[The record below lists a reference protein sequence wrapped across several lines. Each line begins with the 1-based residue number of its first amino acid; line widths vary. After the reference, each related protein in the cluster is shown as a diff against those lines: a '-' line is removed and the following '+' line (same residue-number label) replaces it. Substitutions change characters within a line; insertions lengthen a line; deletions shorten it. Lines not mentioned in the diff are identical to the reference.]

1 MLAMGIV
8 KMYLLKLFF
17 DYLIELDI
25 TTRED
30 TSVLE
35 YLKVI
40 ELDVP
45 NHSCEIDANF
55 EAMNLVIA
63 KLNELRLS
71 YTAIQLVP
79 YDEESNYK
87 VGSFK
92 ILDIGI

>member
-1 MLAMGIV
+1 MS
-8 KMYLLKLFF
+8 LLDLFF

-30 TSVLE
+30 TSVPE

-40 ELDVP
+40 ELDAA
-45 NHSCEIDANF
+45 NYSCIVAANF
-55 EAMNLVIA
+55 EAMNLVVV
-63 KLNELRLS
+63 KLKELQLA
-71 YTAIQLVP
+71 YTAIQIVP
-79 YDEESNYK
+79 YEKESNYK